1 MVTAPI
7 PTPCGLFE
15 LGSEVDNESYDFNVL
30 KNSDL
35 TTGWTL
41 P

>member
-1 MVTAPI
+1 LPAESFLDPAFTS
-7 PTPCGLFE
+7 
-15 LGSEVDNESYDFNVL
+15 SEVDNESYDFNLL